1 MVEPSRFTRFTQGG
15 ASSAVRPTRASRKA
29 RTTFGVVACTTTL
42 SLAAPLISPAAVGA
56 PASMTELVANIS
68 QAQSNIDRLNLNI
81 GDLQEQVN
89 RALVDLQDSRARA
102 EQARRG
108 AEEAK
113 KRLAASEEAVVEARK
128 ALDEVTRSQ
137 YRGAGQSNN
146 LDFALS
152 GDDQKDVLDRSL
164 YLRQRTE
171 ERRAK
176 LEEVERAR
184 VEAANDEA
192 TQREASEHA
201 SATAAEAEAAESE
214 VRALLDSATTEL
226 AQEQSQRDAAQSE
239 LDAAQAELDQQR
251 AGEHEATN
259 AETDTP
265 AGDQAVAATND
276 EESGANGETAAPA
289 ENQPAHPVAP
299 EQQVTADDVPE
310 DVVVRVEQHAA
321 EIDPAVASLSS
332 ETVAQALTTA
342 ANANGESLQT
352 APADDPAEGA
362 TEAGN
367 ATGMSS
373 NLDIS
378 EETIAAAASIVAAA
392 AMVGSSQADHTSLDN
407 PYGGSS
413 NSEIIAAF
421 AGGLSNALGGE
432 AAEVNPTSDSYAS
445 PEVSDSLASLLPEVG
460 TAASVSDEVSSA
472 VSTTSSGS
480 IETVISRAQAMI
492 GTPYVWGGGDANG
505 PTTGVDGGS
514 VSGFDC
520 SGLVLYAF
528 AGVGISLPHY
538 TGYQYQRGTQVPASE
553 AKRGDL
559 LFWGPGGNQH
569 VAIYLGDG
577 TMIEAPQAG
586 QNVQIAP
593 VRYSGMAPMAVRL
606 L

>member
-1 MVEPSRFTRFTQGG
+1 
-15 ASSAVRPTRASRKA
+15 
-29 RTTFGVVACTTTL
+29 
-42 SLAAPLISPAAVGA
+42 
-56 PASMTELVANIS
+56 MTELAANIS
-68 QAQSNIDRLNLNI
+68 QAQANIDRLNLNI
-81 GDLQEQVN
+81 GDLQEKVN
-89 RALVDLQDSRARA
+89 QALVDLQDSRARA

-137 YRGAGQSNN
+137 YRGAGQSKS
-146 LDFALS
+146 LDFAIS

-164 YLRQRTE
+164 FLRQRTE

-176 LEEVERAR
+176 LAEVERAR
-184 VEAANDEA
+184 TEAANDEA

-201 SATAAEAEAAESE
+201 ASTAAEAEAAEAE
-214 VRALLDSATTEL
+214 VRALLDSANSEL
-226 AQEQSQRDAAQSE
+226 AQEQSQRDAAQLE
-239 LDAAQAELDQQR
+239 LDAAQSELDQQR
-251 AGEHEATN
+251 ADANGDADTTESSESAEGTEG
-259 AETDTP
+259 AAGTETD
-265 AGDQAVAATND
+265 
-276 EESGANGETAAPA
+276 APA
-289 ENQPAHPVAP
+289 QQQVEQTDGSALAAAP
-299 EQQVTADDVPE
+299 EQQVTADEVPD

-321 EIDPAVASLSS
+321 QIDPAVASLSS

-342 ANANGESLQT
+342 ATANGENLQT
-352 APADDPAEGA
+352 APAENAESGA
-362 TEAGN
+362 N
-367 ATGMSS
+367 AAAMSS
-373 NLDIS
+373 NLEIS
-378 EETIAAAASIVAAA
+378 DEMITAAAGIIAAA
-392 AMVGSSQADHTSLDN
+392 AMVGSSQANHTSLDN

-413 NSEIIAAF
+413 NSEVIAAF
-421 AGGLSNALGGE
+421 AGGLSNALGGG
-432 AAEVNPTSDSYAS
+432 AANVSPTSDDYAS
-445 PEVSDSLASLLPEVG
+445 PEVSDGLASLLPEVG
-460 TAASVSDEVSSA
+460 TAESVSDA
-472 VSTTSSGS
+472 VSNAVSGSNSGS

-505 PTTGVDGGS
+505 PTTGVNGGS

-553 AKRGDL
+553 AQRGDL
-559 LFWGPGGNQH
+559 LFWGPGGSQH

-586 QNVQIAP
+586 QNVQISP

>member
-1 MVEPSRFTRFTQGG
+1 MGG
-15 ASSAVRPTRASRKA
+15 ASAAARPTRAGRRFRA
-29 RTTFGVVACTTTL
+29 TLGVVACTTSL
-42 SLAAPLISPAAVGA
+42 SFAAPLVSPVAVAA
-56 PASMTELVANIS
+56 PASMTELAANIS
-68 QAQSNIDRLNLNI
+68 QAQANIDRLNLNI
-81 GDLQEQVN
+81 GDLQEKVN
-89 RALVDLQDSRARA
+89 QALVDLQDSRARA

-137 YRGAGQSNN
+137 YRGAGQSKS
-146 LDFALS
+146 LDFAIS

-164 YLRQRTE
+164 FLRQRTE

-176 LEEVERAR
+176 LAEVERAR
-184 VEAANDEA
+184 TEAANDEA

-201 SATAAEAEAAESE
+201 ASTAAEAEAAEAE
-214 VRALLDSATTEL
+214 VRALLDSANSEL
-226 AQEQSQRDAAQSE
+226 AQEQSQRDAAQLE
-239 LDAAQAELDQQR
+239 LDAAQSELDQQR
-251 AGEHEATN
+251 ADANGDADTTESSESAEGTEG
-259 AETDTP
+259 AAGTETD
-265 AGDQAVAATND
+265 
-276 EESGANGETAAPA
+276 APA
-289 ENQPAHPVAP
+289 QQQVEQTDGSALAAAP
-299 EQQVTADDVPE
+299 EQQVTADEVPD

-321 EIDPAVASLSS
+321 QIDPAVASLSS

-342 ANANGESLQT
+342 ATANGENLQT
-352 APADDPAEGA
+352 APAENAESGA
-362 TEAGN
+362 N
-367 ATGMSS
+367 AAAMSS
-373 NLDIS
+373 NLEIS
-378 EETIAAAASIVAAA
+378 DEMITAAAGIIAAA
-392 AMVGSSQADHTSLDN
+392 AMVGSSQANHTSLDN

-413 NSEIIAAF
+413 NSEVIAAF
-421 AGGLSNALGGE
+421 AGGLSNALGGG
-432 AAEVNPTSDSYAS
+432 AANVSPTSDDYAS
-445 PEVSDSLASLLPEVG
+445 PEVSDGLASLLPEVG
-460 TAASVSDEVSSA
+460 TAESVSDA
-472 VSTTSSGS
+472 VSNAVSGSNSGS

-505 PTTGVDGGS
+505 PTTGVNGGS

-553 AKRGDL
+553 AQRGDL
-559 LFWGPGGNQH
+559 LFWGPGGSQH

-586 QNVQIAP
+586 QNVQISP

>member
-1 MVEPSRFTRFTQGG
+1 MVEPSRFTPSSVGG
-15 ASSAVRPTRASRKA
+15 ASAAARPTRAGRRFRA
-29 RTTFGVVACTTTL
+29 TLGVVACTTSL
-42 SLAAPLISPAAVGA
+42 SFAAPLVSPVAVAA
-56 PASMTELVANIS
+56 PASMTELAANIS
-68 QAQSNIDRLNLNI
+68 QAQANIDRLNLNI
-81 GDLQEQVN
+81 GDLQEKVN
-89 RALVDLQDSRARA
+89 QALVDLQDSRARA

-137 YRGAGQSNN
+137 YRGAGQSKS
-146 LDFALS
+146 LDFAIS

-164 YLRQRTE
+164 FLRQRTE

-176 LEEVERAR
+176 LAEVERAR
-184 VEAANDEA
+184 TEAANDEA

-201 SATAAEAEAAESE
+201 ASTAAEAEAAEAE
-214 VRALLDSATTEL
+214 VRALLDSANSEL
-226 AQEQSQRDAAQSE
+226 AQEQSQRDAAQLE
-239 LDAAQAELDQQR
+239 LDAAQSELDQQR
-251 AGEHEATN
+251 ADANGDADTTESSESAEGTEG
-259 AETDTP
+259 AAGTETD
-265 AGDQAVAATND
+265 
-276 EESGANGETAAPA
+276 APA
-289 ENQPAHPVAP
+289 QQQVEQTDGSALAAAP
-299 EQQVTADDVPE
+299 EQQVTADEVPD

-321 EIDPAVASLSS
+321 QIDPAVASLSS

-342 ANANGESLQT
+342 ATANGENLQT
-352 APADDPAEGA
+352 APAENAESGA
-362 TEAGN
+362 N
-367 ATGMSS
+367 AAAMSS
-373 NLDIS
+373 NLEIS
-378 EETIAAAASIVAAA
+378 DEMITAAAGIIAAA
-392 AMVGSSQADHTSLDN
+392 AMVGSSQANHTSLDN

-413 NSEIIAAF
+413 NSEVIAAF
-421 AGGLSNALGGE
+421 AGGLSNALGGG
-432 AAEVNPTSDSYAS
+432 AANVSPTSDDYAS
-445 PEVSDSLASLLPEVG
+445 PEVSDGLASLLPEVG
-460 TAASVSDEVSSA
+460 TAESVSDA
-472 VSTTSSGS
+472 VSNAVSGSNSGS

-505 PTTGVDGGS
+505 PTTGVNGGS

-553 AKRGDL
+553 AQRGDL
-559 LFWGPGGNQH
+559 LFWGPGGSQH

-586 QNVQIAP
+586 QNVQISP

>member
-1 MVEPSRFTRFTQGG
+1 M
-15 ASSAVRPTRASRKA
+15 
-29 RTTFGVVACTTTL
+29 
-42 SLAAPLISPAAVGA
+42 SLAAPLVSPVANAA
-56 PASMTELVANIS
+56 PASMTELAANIS
-68 QAQSNIDRLNLNI
+68 QAQANIDRLNLNI
-81 GDLQEQVN
+81 GDLQEKVN
-89 RALVDLQDSRARA
+89 QALVDLQDSRARA

-137 YRGAGQSNN
+137 YRGAGQSKS
-146 LDFALS
+146 LDFAVS

-164 YLRQRTE
+164 FLRQRTE

-176 LEEVERAR
+176 LAEVERAR
-184 VEAANDEA
+184 TEAANDEA

-201 SATAAEAEAAESE
+201 ASTAAEAEAAEAE
-214 VRALLDSATTEL
+214 VRALLDSANTEL

-239 LDAAQAELDQQR
+239 LDAAQSELDQQR
-251 AGEHEATN
+251 ADANGGAESAESGED
-259 AETDTP
+259 AEN
-265 AGDQAVAATND
+265 AATD
-276 EESGANGETAAPA
+276 APAQPVETAPSQVQAEQTDGSAPA
-289 ENQPAHPVAP
+289 AAP
-299 EQQVTADDVPE
+299 EQQVTADEVPD

-321 EIDPAVASLSS
+321 QIDPDVASLSS

-342 ANANGESLQT
+342 ATANGENLQP
-352 APADDPAEGA
+352 APAENVDSGA
-362 TEAGN
+362 N
-367 ATGMSS
+367 AAAMSS
-373 NLDIS
+373 NLEIS
-378 EETIAAAASIVAAA
+378 DEMITAAAGIIAAA

-413 NSEIIAAF
+413 NSEVIAAF
-421 AGGLSNALGGE
+421 AGGLGNALGGG
-432 AAEVNPTSDSYAS
+432 AANVSPTSDDYAS
-445 PEVSDSLASLLPEVG
+445 PEVSDGLASLLPEVG
-460 TAASVSDEVSSA
+460 TAESVSDA
-472 VSTTSSGS
+472 VSNAVSGSNSGS

-505 PTTGVDGGS
+505 PTTGVNGGS

-553 AKRGDL
+553 AQRGDL

-586 QNVQIAP
+586 QNVQISP

>member
-1 MVEPSRFTRFTQGG
+1 
-15 ASSAVRPTRASRKA
+15 
-29 RTTFGVVACTTTL
+29 
-42 SLAAPLISPAAVGA
+42 
-56 PASMTELVANIS
+56 MTELAANIS
-68 QAQSNIDRLNLNI
+68 QAQANIDRLNLNI
-81 GDLQEQVN
+81 GDLQEKVN
-89 RALVDLQDSRARA
+89 QALVDLQDSRTRA

-137 YRGAGQSNN
+137 YRGAGQSKS
-146 LDFALS
+146 LDFAVS

-164 YLRQRTE
+164 FLRQRTE

-176 LEEVERAR
+176 LAEVERAR
-184 VEAANDEA
+184 TEAANDEA

-201 SATAAEAEAAESE
+201 ASTAAEAEAAEAE
-214 VRALLDSATTEL
+214 VRALLDSANTEL
-226 AQEQSQRDAAQSE
+226 AQEQLQRDAAQSE
-239 LDAAQAELDQQR
+239 LDAAQSELDQQR
-251 AGEHEATN
+251 AEANGDAEN
-259 AETDTP
+259 AAADAP
-265 AGDQAVAATND
+265 AQPAAT
-276 EESGANGETAAPA
+276 APSEVQTEQA
-289 ENQPAHPVAP
+289 GGDAPVAAP
-299 EQQVTADDVPE
+299 EQQVTADEVPE

-321 EIDPAVASLSS
+321 EIDPDVASLSS

-342 ANANGESLQT
+342 ATANGESLQT
-352 APADDPAEGA
+352 ESAQDTEGGA
-362 TEAGN
+362 N
-367 ATGMSS
+367 AAALSS
-373 NLDIS
+373 NLEIS
-378 EETIAAAASIVAAA
+378 EEMITAAAGIIAAA
-392 AMVGSSQADHTSLDN
+392 AMVGSSQANHTSLDN

-413 NSEIIAAF
+413 NSDVIAAF

-432 AAEVNPTSDSYAS
+432 AANVNPTSDSYAS
-445 PEVSDSLASLLPEVG
+445 PEVSDGLASLLPEVG
-460 TAASVSDEVSSA
+460 TAASVSDTVSNA
-472 VSTTSSGS
+472 VSGSNSTS
-480 IETVISRAQAMI
+480 IETVISRAQSMI

-505 PTTGVDGGS
+505 PTTGVNGGS

-553 AKRGDL
+553 AQRGDL
-559 LFWGPGGNQH
+559 LFWGPGGSQH

-586 QNVQIAP
+586 QNVQISP